1 MYTMF
6 QNVWKDM
13 LNAAKNKTA
22 ESEDTR
28 KKCLLVLDVYVCF
41 KTRQKFGLSSIL
53 IFLRNIT

>member
-1 MYTMF
+1 MYTVF
-6 QNVWKDM
+6 QIMWKDV
-13 LNAAKNKTA
+13 LDAAKNKIA

-41 KTRQKFGLSSIL
+41 ETRQKFGLSSIL